1 MKFNKSISVFL
12 AVIFSGLI
20 SFSFAPSVSNKYF
33 EKFAFDR
40 KLSLQSEVPD
50 WALLDPKD
58 GYEGTS
64 TLELYKYIKD
74 NGLQIKKQVVVAI
87 IDSGID
93 VDHPAIKDNLWNN
106 DAEINGQPGV
116 DDDGNGYID
125 DFHGWNFLGKTS
137 GLSLEATREMVR
149 LRRLGTSTSD
159 PYYKTVIDKVNSD
172 REETTQIRDGVTFTL
187 QQVEDAEKV
196 LKSGNYPVT
205 RQELSKITSTLSG
218 KYKDAANTI
227 STTYM
232 LYGMDKDELVKI
244 KAEYVKKASVLYD
257 TTDTYKMIG
266 DDPNNLNEKG
276 YGDNE
281 FDKHPETHG
290 THVCGIICS
299 NVSTIGQAPFAKFM
313 TLRTIPDEGDERD
326 KDVANA
332 IRYAVDN
339 GADVINMSAGKYFS
353 PNPDLVIEAMK
364 YAESKGVVYVS
375 SAGNEAS
382 DIEQVINYPRKFIM
396 EGSSIK
402 YFSNL
407 IVVGSNSWMKTWS
420 STKDPNNDNANYD
433 LLASFSNYSGK
444 IVDVF
449 APGVQIRSTV
459 PGGKFEYLSGTSM
472 SSPEVTGIVAII
484 KAYFPGLTAEKIKN
498 VINES
503 ARKYPGLQVKV
514 KGKNSKV
521 DFTSLSRS
529 GGVIDAYKA
538 FVMAAGISSR

>member
-1 MKFNKSISVFL
+1 MKFNKSIVVFL
-12 AVIFSGLI
+12 SVIFTGLI
-20 SFSFAPSVSNKYF
+20 SFSFAPQSTNKYF
-33 EKFAFDR
+33 EKFAFER
-40 KLSLQSEVPD
+40 KLSLQSEIPD

-64 TLELYKYIKD
+64 TLELYKYIKEK
-74 NGLQIKKQVVVAI
+74 GLKTKKQVVVAI

-93 VDHPAIKDNLWNN
+93 TEHPAIKDNLWDNE
-106 DAEINGQPGV
+106 AEINGLPGV
-116 DDDGNGYID
+116 DDDGNGYVD
-125 DFHGWNFLGKTS
+125 DFHGWNFLGKAS

-149 LRRLGTSTSD
+149 LRRLGTPSSD
-159 PYYKTVIDKVNSD
+159 PYYKKVFEKVETEK
-172 REETTQIRDGVTFTL
+172 EETIQIRDGVIFTL

-196 LKSGNYPVT
+196 LRSGNYPVN
-205 RQELSKITSTLSG
+205 RLELSKITNTLTG
-218 KYKDAANTI
+218 KFKDAANTI
-227 STTYM
+227 MTTYM
-232 LYGMDKDELVKI
+232 LYGMDKESLVKI
-244 KAEYVKKASVLYD
+244 KAEYQKKASVLFD
-257 TTDTYKMIG
+257 TTDTYKIIG
-266 DDPNNLNEKG
+266 DDPNDLTEKG
-276 YGDNE
+276 YGDNQ

-299 NVSTIGQAPFAKFM
+299 NISTIGQAPFARFM

-353 PNPDLVIEAMK
+353 PNPELVVEAEK

-375 SAGNEAS
+375 SAGNEGT
-382 DIEQVINYPRKFIM
+382 DIEQVINYPRKFII
-396 EGSSIK
+396 ENGSIK

-420 STKDPNNDNANYD
+420 SAKDPDNDNSGFD
-433 LLASFSNYSGK
+433 LLAPFSNYSGK
-444 IVDVF
+444 IVDIY

-472 SSPEVTGIVAII
+472 SSPEVTGIVAIL
-484 KAYFPGLTAEKIKN
+484 KAYFPDLTGMQIKDI
-498 VINES
+498 INS
-503 ARKYPGLQVKV
+503 TARKYDGLQVKV

-521 DFTSLSRS
+521 DFGSLSRS
-529 GGVIDAYKA
+529 GGVIDAFSAFKKA
-538 FVMAAGISSR
+538 EQVSVN